1 MAPPSGQVV
10 PSGLSPEENP
20 EDVVIAG
27 MAGRFP
33 ESDNI
38 YQFRDNLYNKV
49 DMITQDSRRW
59 DIGEL
64 IIWFLTFIA
73 TLISPYFY

>member
-1 MAPPSGQVV
+1 MAPPSGEVV
-10 PSGLSPEENP
+10 PSGFAPEENP
-20 EDVVIAG
+20 DDVVISG

-49 DMITQDSRRW
+49 DMITQDTRRW

-64 IIWFLTFIA
+64 A
-73 TLISPYFY
+73 YFYF